1 MRNEVSTAPGDRI
14 VIRYYSRTMII
25 HRAEVLGMCMGV
37 RRAEALAREAGAAG
51 AASGKQVFTYGPLI
65 HNPQAIESLRKY
77 GVQVLDPEQFELGL
91 LDDQVKNSI
100 VVIRAHGAPLS
111 TFNRLKALSAAI
123 IDATC
128 PRVLASQ
135 KKAVQLLH
143 DGYVVIIAGDA
154 SHGEVAGILGHAPGA
169 MVAENPESARRIANS
184 IEASKA
190 ALIAQTTIKESEYK
204 AIENALKEKFPGLL
218 VIQTICP
225 ATRDRQE
232 ALRLLADSVDALVIA
247 GGKNSAN
254 TKRLFMAALESG
266 KPAWHIEKPEELP
279 DEVFD
284 KEVVGLTAGAS
295 TPDFIVD
302 EVEKYLMQGANRHG
316 IAE

>member
-1 MRNEVSTAPGDRI
+1 
-14 VIRYYSRTMII
+14 
-25 HRAEVLGMCMGV
+25 MCMGV

-51 AASGKQVFTYGPLI
+51 AASGKKVFTYGPLI
-65 HNPQAIESLRKY
+65 HNPQAIESLKKY
-77 GVQVLDPEQFELGL
+77 GVQVLDPELFERGI
-91 LDDQVKNSI
+91 LDAQIKNSI

-111 TFNRLKALSAAI
+111 TFERLRSLRVTI

-135 KKAVQLLH
+135 KRAVQLLH
-143 DGYVVIIAGDA
+143 EGYTVIIAGDA
-154 SHGEVAGILGHAPGA
+154 SHGEVAGILGHAAGA
-169 MVAENPESARRIANS
+169 RVAENPESARQLANS
-184 IEASKA
+184 IETDKV

-204 AIENALKEKFPGLL
+204 AIETALQGKFPHLL

-225 ATRDRQE
+225 ATTDRQE
-232 ALRLLADSVDALVIA
+232 ALNRLADAVDALVIA

-279 DEVFD
+279 DEIFK
-284 KEVVGLTAGAS
+284 KEIIGLTAGAS

-302 EVEKYLMQGANRHG
+302 EVEKYLMEGAKKHG
-316 IAE
+316 IIE

>member
-1 MRNEVSTAPGDRI
+1 MHFIACNTPGDRI
-14 VIRYYSRTMII
+14 EIRYYSRTMII
-25 HRAEVLGMCMGV
+25 RRAEVLGMCMGV

-51 AASGKQVFTYGPLI
+51 IDSGKKVFTYGPLI

-77 GVQVLDPEQFELGL
+77 GVQVLDTEQFEHGL
-91 LDDQVKNSI
+91 FDELARNSI
-100 VVIRAHGAPLS
+100 VIIRAHGAPLS
-111 TFNRLKALSAAI
+111 TFERLKALSATI

-135 KKAVQLLH
+135 KKAVQLLQA
-143 DGYVVIIAGDA
+143 GYIVIIAGDA
-154 SHGEVAGILGHAPGA
+154 SPGEVASILGHAPGA
-169 MVAENPESARRIANS
+169 LVAENPESARQLANS
-184 IEASKA
+184 IKTSKA
-190 ALIAQTTIKESEYK
+190 ALIAQTTIKESEYQ
-204 AIENALKEKFPGLL
+204 AIEAALKEKFPSLL

-232 ALRLLADSVDALVIA
+232 ALRKLAETVDALVIA

-254 TKRLFMAALESG
+254 TRRLYMAALESG

-279 DEVFD
+279 DEVFN

-302 EVEKYLMQGANRHG
+302 EVEKYLMQGAKKYG
-316 IAE
+316 TAE

>member
-1 MRNEVSTAPGDRI
+1 
-14 VIRYYSRTMII
+14 MII
-25 HRAEVLGMCMGV
+25 RRAEVLGMCMGV
-37 RRAEALAREAGAAG
+37 RRAEALAREAAATG
-51 AASGKQVFTYGPLI
+51 AASGKKVFTYGPLI
-65 HNPQAIESLRKY
+65 HNPQAIESLKKF
-77 GVQVLDPEQFELGL
+77 GVQVLDTEQFEHGL
-91 LDDQVKNSI
+91 LDELAKNSI
-100 VVIRAHGAPLS
+100 VIIRAHGAPLS
-111 TFNRLKALSAAI
+111 TFERLKALSATI

-135 KKAVQLLH
+135 KKAVQLLQE
-143 DGYVVIIAGDA
+143 GYIVIIAGDS

-169 MVAENPESARRIANS
+169 VVAENPETAKQIANS
-184 IEASKA
+184 ITTDKV

-204 AIENALKEKFPGLL
+204 AIENALQEKFPNLL

-232 ALRLLADSVDALVIA
+232 ALRILANMVDALVIA

-254 TKRLFMAALESG
+254 TRRLYMAALESG
-266 KPAWHIEKPEELP
+266 KPAYHIEKPEELP
-279 DEVFD
+279 DEVF
-284 KEVVGLTAGAS
+284 KKGIIGLTAGAS

-302 EVEKYLMQGANRHG
+302 EVEQYLMQGAIKYG